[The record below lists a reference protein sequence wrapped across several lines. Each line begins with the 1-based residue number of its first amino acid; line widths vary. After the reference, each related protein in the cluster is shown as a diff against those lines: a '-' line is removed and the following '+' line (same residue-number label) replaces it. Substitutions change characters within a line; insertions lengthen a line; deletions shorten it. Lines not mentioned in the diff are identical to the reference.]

1 MIEAVNIHIR
11 IVLVALSTL
20 FTHPCLANYPADNV
34 PIFGITCANPDS
46 VNISQLNFFNKEVKH
61 GYLDSINSQKKLS
74 SDDVIKIADID
85 GFPSE
90 MLDRKNIQFK
100 TKKINITNYGK
111 CYYYVLQFKHYS
123 GVYLNGKIHIIY
135 CPFQNEYFVFG
146 EYVSDISTKGKYL
159 LITNNCRG
167 NISYDRLLYSK
178 EQSRFLLECE

>member
-20 FTHPCLANYPADNV
+20 FTHPCLANYPADNA

-85 GFPSE
+85 RFPSE

-100 TKKINITNYGK
+100 T
-111 CYYYVLQFKHYS
+111 
-123 GVYLNGKIHIIY
+123 
-135 CPFQNEYFVFG
+135 
-146 EYVSDISTKGKYL
+146 
-159 LITNNCRG
+159 
-167 NISYDRLLYSK
+167 
-178 EQSRFLLECE
+178 